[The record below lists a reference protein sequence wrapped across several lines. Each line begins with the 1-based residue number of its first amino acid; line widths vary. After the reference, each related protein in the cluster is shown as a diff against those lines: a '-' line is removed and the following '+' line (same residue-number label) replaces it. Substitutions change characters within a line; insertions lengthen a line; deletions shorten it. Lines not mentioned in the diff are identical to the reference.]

1 MKGQQ
6 GRDLRRRHS
15 TGSARFN
22 EIRGLYNRVTQGLR
36 PAGVA
41 NADEALRVDV
51 AGDRRGTAAH
61 KASSRKGGG
70 Q

>member
-1 MKGQQ
+1 MKGQR
-6 GRDLRRRHS
+6 GREMRRRPTTES
-15 TGSARFN
+15 SRFN
-22 EIRGLYNRVTQGLR
+22 EILGLYSRVMQGRR

-41 NADEALRVDV
+41 NADEALRGDI

>member
-15 TGSARFN
+15 TGSPRFN
-22 EIRGLYNRVTQGLR
+22 EIRGLYSRVMQGLR
-36 PAGVA
+36 PSGAA
-41 NADEALRVDV
+41 HADEALRIDI

>member
-6 GRDLRRRHS
+6 GRDMRRRHS
-15 TGSARFN
+15 TDAPRFN

-36 PAGVA
+36 PTGVA
-41 NADEALRVDV
+41 NAEEALRVDI

-61 KASSRKGGG
+61 KATSRKGGG